1 MFILSFISH
10 KSKGNVIE
18 YNRLYTTLLNKEVFI
33 LFKGSGVAI
42 VTPFNE
48 EGIDFIKLEEL
59 LEWHIGEN
67 TDAIIVCGTTGE
79 ASTMTTEEQKEAIR
93 FTVEKVNK
101 RIPVIA
107 GTGSNNTAYSIE
119 LSKYAE
125 EVGANGLLIVTPYYN
140 KTTQEGLISHYE
152 TIASQVNIPIIIY
165 NVPGRT
171 GLNILPETIARL
183 SKHPNIKGVKEASGN
198 IAQVAEIARLVPNDF
213 YIYSGNDDMIV
224 PLLSLGGH
232 GVISVVAN
240 ILPRDTHNMVEY
252 FLNGDLKA
260 AKDLQ
265 LQMKPLIDALF
276 IEVNPIPVR
285 EAMNILGMAVG
296 NCRLPLIP
304 MNDKN
309 REKLIKEIKNY
320 GMENWGE

>member
-304 MNDKN
+304 MNGKN